1 MFVPQ
6 QDPTE
11 RGRKMLI
18 NPSFGAGT
26 EFGSRDFHRLSI
38 GSTFGAGIL
47 LYGFL
52 RDRSD
57 VLLLLGSA
65 IG

>member
-1 MFVPQ
+1 
-6 QDPTE
+6 
-11 RGRKMLI
+11 MLI